1 MDNSDFIGMLDC
13 ALTEEVYI
21 PASVDSDLVPY
32 TTKHP
37 ASDRSTNPYPHTKST
52 NQWDPRMIL
61 DLAIAVDDITVIL
74 PRYGLTEAEFN
85 ILSET
90 PVFRRELAMAMREA
104 RENGLPFANK
114 AKYQA
119 ESYLEVLDELVYSAE
134 TPASVRLEAI
144 RSTVK
149 WARLEQPT
157 GAEAQGNAPQI
168 SVQINF

>member
-1 MDNSDFIGMLDC
+1 MDNSDFMDMLDS
-13 ALTEEVYI
+13 ALTDGVCPPVADWELLDGQVS
-21 PASVDSDLVPY
+21 PPVVFRQQGQP
-32 TTKHP
+32 
-37 ASDRSTNPYPHTKST
+37 KST
-52 NQWDPRMIL
+52 NLYDPRMIL

-85 ILSET
+85 LLSET

-149 WARLEQPT
+149 WARLEVEK
-157 GAEAQGNAPQI
+157 GAEAGSNAPQI
-168 SVQINF
+168 NVNINF

>member
-13 ALTEEVYI
+13 ALTEEVC
-21 PASVDSDLVPY
+21 PSVADWELLDSAVPQAMAPNCL
-32 TTKHP
+32 KHIQP
-37 ASDRSTNPYPHTKST
+37 KST
-52 NQWDPRMIL
+52 NLYDPRMIL
-61 DLAIAVDDITVIL
+61 DLAIGLEDLTVIL
-74 PRYGLTEAEFN
+74 PRYGLTEGEFN
-85 ILSET
+85 LLSET

-114 AKYQA
+114 AKFQA

-168 SVQINF
+168 NVSINF

>member
-1 MDNSDFIGMLDC
+1 MDNSDFMDMLDS
-13 ALTEEVYI
+13 ALTDGVCPPAADWEVL
-21 PASVDSDLVPY
+21 DSAA
-32 TTKHP
+32 HP
-37 ASDRSTNPYPHTKST
+37 HVAFRPQGQPKST
-52 NQWDPRMIL
+52 NLYDPRMIL

-85 ILSET
+85 LLSET

-168 SVQINF
+168 NVNINF

>member
-1 MDNSDFIGMLDC
+1 MVNSDFMDMLDS
-13 ALTEEVYI
+13 ALTDVVCP
-21 PASVDSDLVPY
+21 PAADWELLDS
-32 TTKHP
+32 P
-37 ASDRSTNPYPHTKST
+37 AQQTAVTNSYPHTKST

-74 PRYGLTEAEFN
+74 PRYGLSEAEFN
-85 ILSET
+85 LLSET

-114 AKYQA
+114 AKFQA

-168 SVQINF
+168 NVQINF

>member
-1 MDNSDFIGMLDC
+1 MDNSDLMDMLDS
-13 ALTEEVYI
+13 ALTGGVCP
-21 PASVDSDLVPY
+21 PAADWELLDSAAPPPVVFRQQGQP
-32 TTKHP
+32 
-37 ASDRSTNPYPHTKST
+37 KST
-52 NQWDPRMIL
+52 NIYDPRMIL

-85 ILSET
+85 LLSET

-149 WARLEQPT
+149 WARLEVEK
-157 GAEAQGNAPQI
+157 GAESGSNAPQI
-168 SVQINF
+168 NVQINF

>member
-1 MDNSDFIGMLDC
+1 MDNSDFMDMLDS
-13 ALTEEVYI
+13 ALTDGVCP
-21 PASVDSDLVPY
+21 PAADWELLDGAATPPVVFRPQGQ
-32 TTKHP
+32 P
-37 ASDRSTNPYPHTKST
+37 KST
-52 NQWDPRMIL
+52 NLYDPRMIL

-85 ILSET
+85 LLSET

-149 WARLEQPT
+149 WARLEVEK
-157 GAEAQGNAPQI
+157 GAETGSNAPAI
-168 SVQINF
+168 SININF

>member
-1 MDNSDFIGMLDC
+1 MDNSDFIGMLDS
-13 ALTEEVYI
+13 ALTEGVCPPVADWELL
-21 PASVDSDLVPY
+21 DSAAPPPVAFRQQGQP
-32 TTKHP
+32 
-37 ASDRSTNPYPHTKST
+37 KST
-52 NQWDPRMIL
+52 NLYDPRMIL

-74 PRYGLTEAEFN
+74 PRYGLSDAEFN

-114 AKYQA
+114 AKFQA

-168 SVQINF
+168 NVNINF

>member
-1 MDNSDFIGMLDC
+1 MDNSDFMDMLDS
-13 ALTEEVYI
+13 ALTDGVCP
-21 PASVDSDLVPY
+21 PAADWELLDGAATP
-32 TTKHP
+32 P
-37 ASDRSTNPYPHTKST
+37 AVFRPQGQPKST
-52 NQWDPRMIL
+52 NLYDPRMIL

-85 ILSET
+85 LLSET

-149 WARLEQPT
+149 WARLEVEK
-157 GAEAQGNAPQI
+157 GAEAGSNAPQI
-168 SVQINF
+168 NVNINF

>member
-1 MDNSDFIGMLDC
+1 MENSDFIGMLDS
-13 ALTEEVYI
+13 ALTEGVC
-21 PASVDSDLVPY
+21 PAVADWELLD
-32 TTKHP
+32 TP
-37 ASDRSTNPYPHTKST
+37 AQPPALDTQKTYPPKST
-52 NQWDPRMIL
+52 NLYDPRMIL
-61 DLAIAVDDITVIL
+61 DLAIGLEDLTVIL
-74 PRYGLTEAEFN
+74 PRYNLSEAEFN

-114 AKYQA
+114 AKFQA

-149 WARLEQPT
+149 WARLEVEKGT
-157 GAEAQGNAPQI
+157 EGTGNAPQI
-168 SVQINF
+168 NVQINF